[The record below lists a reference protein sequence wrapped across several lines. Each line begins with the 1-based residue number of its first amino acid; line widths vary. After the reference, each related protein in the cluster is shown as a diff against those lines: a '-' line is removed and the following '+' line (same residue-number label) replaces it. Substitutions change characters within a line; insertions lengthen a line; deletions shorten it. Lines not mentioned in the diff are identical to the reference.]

1 VLVLTG
7 GLLVLVGA
15 WAILRRANKPNTAA
29 AHWTDFVVSLV
40 LMGAMSIICLWV
52 GFGAGQRVLVR
63 RDSLTGMPTALIT
76 NLTLGRIFFGAFGIL
91 MSIAT
96 IAILILQAQK
106 LLGTESAH

>member
-15 WAILRRANKPNTAA
+15 WAILRRANQPTTAA

-40 LMGAMSIICLWV
+40 LLSAISLICLWV
-52 GFGAGQRVLVR
+52 GFGAGQRVPVPA
-63 RDSLTGMPTALIT
+63 DPLTAVPTALIT
-76 NLTLGRIFFGAFGIL
+76 NLTLGRFFFGAFGVL

-106 LLGTESAH
+106 PLGTASAH